1 MVSQTYKHNEVLDG
15 RYGIEL
21 HSTKVLTSKVLRF
34 LTRPHI
40 LQCPKSK
47 KSTLV
52 THQVPF
58 PPPKPCFILLK
69 TLNVFVFA
77 TESLATQI
85 LPPYW
90 ISKKR
95 YVGFLK
101 CLKLT
106 SVSPQSFRRKLKQY
120 GYGTLAAGDIPENG
134 GSSPYLFQSDFSTS

>member
-1 MVSQTYKHNEVLDG
+1 MEDMA
-15 RYGIEL
+15 L

-40 LQCPKSK
+40 LQCLKST

-77 TESLATQI
+77 TESLATEI
-85 LPPYW
+85 LSPYW

-101 CLKLT
+101 CLSNLSLAPVLQAKT
-106 SVSPQSFRRKLKQY
+106 QTVWIW
-120 GYGTLAAGDIPENG
+120 TLAAGDIQENG